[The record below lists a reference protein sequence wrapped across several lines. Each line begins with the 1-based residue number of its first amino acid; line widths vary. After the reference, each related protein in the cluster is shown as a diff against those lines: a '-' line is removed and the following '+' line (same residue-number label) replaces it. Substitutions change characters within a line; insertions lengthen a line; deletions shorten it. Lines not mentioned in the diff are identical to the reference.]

1 MGPRYRFG
9 LGFGLAFVLAAGP
22 PAPARPSPAD
32 DTGQSQK
39 QTQNKEA
46 EEPVYELTDDMTQP
60 RLVHRVNPEYSPGSK
75 GVRVEGSVLI
85 GTVITSRGATR
96 EPHVVKSL
104 DKEVDQVAVE
114 AVKKWVFTPAKKDGK
129 PVAVNVTIEIAF
141 HAM

>member
-1 MGPRYRFG
+1 MRPRQRFG
-9 LGFGLAFVLAAGP
+9 LVFWLVFVLAP
-22 PAPARPSPAD
+22 LYSAPAD
-32 DTGQSQK
+32 
-39 QTQNKEA
+39 NKDN
-46 EEPVYELTDDMTQP
+46 EEQVYELTDDMTPP

-96 EPHVVKSL
+96 SPHVVKSL
-104 DKEVDQVAVE
+104 DKDVDEVAVE
-114 AVKKWVFTPAKKDGK
+114 AVKQWVFTPAKKDGK